1 MPQSHSDGDTVSLF
15 PTHSLVTAA
24 PLLTGFQRYQEE
36 NLPAEKEQKK
46 GQSLLLF
53 YIFIFFCEH
62 K

>member
-36 NLPAEKEQKK
+36 NLPAEKEQK
-46 GQSLLLF
+46 
-53 YIFIFFCEH
+53 
-62 K
+62 